1 MTVLY
6 PITDVGRRIQVS
18 IDCQAENNPLPSA
31 QDFFDAGFLPR
42 MGLQCT
48 QARRGS
54 FGFDQSVE
62 EVVDWNRI
70 AGSWKQLEGKVK
82 AKWGLLT
89 DDDLM
94 HIKGSRELL
103 VGKIQ
108 ERYGIAKHEARK
120 QIDDYFTSQ
129 GY

>member
-1 MTVLY
+1 
-6 PITDVGRRIQVS
+6 
-18 IDCQAENNPLPSA
+18 
-31 QDFFDAGFLPR
+31 
-42 MGLQCT
+42 MGYNAP

-62 EVVDWNRI
+62 EVMDWNRI

-94 HIKGSRELL
+94 TIF
-103 VGKIQ
+103 Q
-108 ERYGIAKHEARK
+108 
-120 QIDDYFTSQ
+120 
-129 GY
+129 

>member
-1 MTVLY
+1 MPPKL
-6 PITDVGRRIQVS
+6 
-18 IDCQAENNPLPSA
+18 
-31 QDFFDAGFLPR
+31 DAGAWLRPICGGR
-42 MGLQCT
+42 
-48 QARRGS
+48 
-54 FGFDQSVE
+54 
-62 EVVDWNRI
+62 DWNRI

-94 HIKGSRELL
+94 TINGSRELF

-108 ERYGIAKHEARK
+108 ERYGIAKDEARK
-120 QIDDYFTSQ
+120 QVDEYFTSQ